1 MAASQIMAG
10 CYDTVIAGGVEQIT
24 MLSGKQNMD
33 GFVNEKL
40 AESHPGIYHPMG
52 MTAECVAN
60 RYNVSRET
68 QDEIAF
74 ESQTRT
80 AAAQE
85 AGTKNGEQKK
95 GKATLIGLLGYMNA
109 IKYCDRIILKTNKNL
124 KKYGSNSKNIRETLN
139 YILHRE
145 K

>member
-52 MTAECVAN
+52 ITAECVAN
-60 RYNVSRET
+60 RSWLGLERRKLRRVLQPHPPLQCGWWEISRLMAGYGI
-68 QDEIAF
+68 D
-74 ESQTRT
+74 SQ
-80 AAAQE
+80 
-85 AGTKNGEQKK
+85 NGFCHNRSQ
-95 GKATLIGLLGYMNA
+95 L
-109 IKYCDRIILKTNKNL
+109 
-124 KKYGSNSKNIRETLN
+124 
-139 YILHRE
+139 
-145 K
+145 